1 MGGEVSTSTADVGF
15 EVVAVAVGGEVVGS
29 FEIHLRSAFFPPIH
43 KPLQQSVDTSHDS
56 STKASE
62 HDVTGDFDGDFVG

>member
-1 MGGEVSTSTADVGF
+1 MGEEVSTSKADVGF
-15 EVVAVAVGGEVVGS
+15 KVVAATVGGEVVGS
-29 FEIHLRSAFFPPIH
+29 FGRHLRSAFFPPIH